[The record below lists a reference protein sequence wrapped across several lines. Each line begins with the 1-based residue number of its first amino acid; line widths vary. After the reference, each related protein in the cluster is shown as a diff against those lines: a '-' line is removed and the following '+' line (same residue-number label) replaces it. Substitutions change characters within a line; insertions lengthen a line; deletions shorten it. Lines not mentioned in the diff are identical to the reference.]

1 MPSMPARYLAQ
12 WADRQRYD
20 LMVELGGRCANC
32 GAEDDLEFDHPNG
45 RSWDLRVVSRWTRI
59 IRYRREAREGN
70 LRLLCKPCNG
80 SDGARA
86 RWRRHDRAHNR

>member
-1 MPSMPARYLAQ
+1 MPARYLAH
-12 WADRQRYD
+12 WADGQRFD

-32 GAEDDLEFDHPNG
+32 GVEDGLEFDHPNG
-45 RSWDLRVVSRWTRI
+45 RSWEPRAMSRWARI
-59 IRYRREAREGN
+59 IRYRREAREGK

-86 RWRRHDRAHNR
+86 RWRRRASSRAS